1 MKRMS
6 SLLAVLL
13 FALASAAHAA
23 DSTDKTAP
31 TKPVTGQGAA
41 TTVETNPAAT
51 QSGGKADKG
60 LDTAE
65 TNISKPKKHTGKHT
79 GEGKTEKSERPARAE
94 RPSVPERP
102 GR

>member
-6 SLLAVLL
+6 ALLAVLL
-13 FALASAAHAA
+13 VALASAAHAA

-41 TTVETNPAAT
+41 TTVGTNPAAT
-51 QSGGKADKG
+51 ESGGKADKG
-60 LDTAE
+60 LTTAE
-65 TNISKPKKHTGKHT
+65 KNISKPKRHTGKAK
-79 GEGKTEKSERPARAE
+79 GAEEKSEHPARAE